1 MDCTSSDTFTGLVT
15 ALLLQQTGLN
25 QSCRDDRLSNISV
38 GAENKVV
45 AMVKVL
51 VMILPTMLLVFVH
64 LFFFVVAVV
73 VRFVFARGCGE
84 KAFCACSLC

>member
-15 ALLLQQTGLN
+15 VLLLQQTGLN

-45 AMVKVL
+45 AMV
-51 VMILPTMLLVFVH
+51 MILPTMLLVFVY

-73 VRFVFARGCGE
+73 VRLVFARGCSE
-84 KAFCACSLC
+84 KAFRACSLC